1 MTTEVMR
8 TIQFDQSVSMFQQKS
23 AGNRVDRASTG
34 FASPV
39 GPNALSDQDQQE
51 LISFA
56 EIGLLIAVEFQKLQN
71 AVRDYL
77 STALI
82 NEFKQM
88 IFVLKKKNDAIDENF
103 KAAIIKNTMEMVSG
117 MVSLAFAGAGTALGA
132 GKPTGNK
139 IENMTKGMEL
149 GALVSTGFGKI
160 VSSVGDLAAASVT
173 KEAQQDQAEAEF
185 ASQNTDRYSKGIERL
200 EGMLRDLSDKF
211 LQALAA
217 FRKLYERLTN
227 SMKVA

>member
-1 MTTEVMR
+1 MTTEVMG
-8 TIQFDQSVSMFQQKS
+8 TIQFDQNVSMFQQKS
-23 AGNRVDRASTG
+23 AGNRADRASAG

-39 GPNALSDQDQQE
+39 GTNALSDQDRQE
-51 LISFA
+51 LISLA

-71 AVRDYL
+71 AGRAYL

-88 IFVLKKKNDAIDENF
+88 LFVLKKKNDAIDENF

-117 MVSLAFAGAGTALGA
+117 VVSLAFAGAGTIGGASKLG
-132 GKPTGNK
+132 GSG
-139 IENMTKGMEL
+139 IENATKGLEL
-149 GALVSTGFGKI
+149 GSSVGTGFGKI
-160 VSSVGDLAAASVT
+160 VSSIGDLAAASVT

-185 ASQNTDRYSKGIERL
+185 ASQTTDRYSKGVERL

-217 FRKLYERLTN
+217 FRELYERLTN